1 MAKIRNSIIESAN
14 ELFARFGYNKTT
26 LTDIAQSVGKVKT
39 AIYYYFKSKEEIF
52 AHIVKV
58 EAERFFKS
66 LVKAVNQ
73 QTDPLEKLET
83 YIESRISLMLAIS
96 NRYQFLKQ
104 EWFELMPLVEKNR
117 ETVLLQEIKFIE
129 GIMLE
134 GKENGT
140 IHINSPAFSAVMLV
154 NALKGLEIQMYV
166 TGTLSVE
173 ELNLKDIQHFL
184 LYGVIGQPINQ
195 QLKT

>member
-52 AHIVKV
+52 AHIVKM

-66 LVKAVNQ
+66 LVKAVNKQ
-73 QTDPLEKLET
+73 SDPLEKLET

-104 EWFELMPLVEKNR
+104 EWFELMPLVEIHRGHYARR
-117 ETVLLQEIKFIE
+117 ERKWNHTHKLSCFLSGDARKCIE
-129 GIMLE
+129 R
-134 GKENGT
+134 T
-140 IHINSPAFSAVMLV
+140 
-154 NALKGLEIQMYV
+154 
-166 TGTLSVE
+166 
-173 ELNLKDIQHFL
+173 
-184 LYGVIGQPINQ
+184 
-195 QLKT
+195 

>member
-1 MAKIRNSIIESAN
+1 MAKIKHNIIESAN

-52 AHIVKV
+52 GHIVRI
-58 EAERFFKS
+58 EAERFLKALITSIEKKS
-66 LVKAVNQ
+66 
-73 QTDPLEKLET
+73 DPLEKLEA

-117 ETVLLQEIKFIE
+117 ETVLLQEIKLIE
-129 GIMLE
+129 EIIVAGCE
-134 GKENGT
+134 KGT
-140 IHINSPAFSAVMLV
+140 IHVNSPAFSALMLV

-173 ELNLKDIQHFL
+173 EIDLNDLKHFL
-184 LYGVIGQPINQ
+184 LYGVIGQP
-195 QLKT
+195 THTTT